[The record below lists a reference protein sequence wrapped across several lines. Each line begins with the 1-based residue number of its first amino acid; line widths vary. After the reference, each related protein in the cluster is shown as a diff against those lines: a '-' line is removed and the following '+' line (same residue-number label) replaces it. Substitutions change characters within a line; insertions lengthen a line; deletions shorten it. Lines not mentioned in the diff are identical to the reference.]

1 MTGISTV
8 KPNRYA
14 LVGMKH
20 RGSEAFVAELPPDE
34 PLTLVREPD
43 NRFDSNAVQV
53 WARGRHVGY
62 VSKDQNANLAKFIDS
77 YGGVVA
83 IMGMDAGGGN
93 VEASRGKSIDAVLH
107 KGSNTWPLVEV
118 VAASILKEGR
128 DV

>member
-1 MTGISTV
+1 MTAVSSV

-20 RGSEAFVAELPPDE
+20 RGTESFVAELPPDE

-43 NRFDSNAVQV
+43 NRFDPNAVQV

-77 YGGVVA
+77 YGVIA
-83 IMGMDAGGGN
+83 FMGMDAGGGN
-93 VEASRGKSIDAVLH
+93 VDASRGHSIDAVLH

-118 VAASILKEGR
+118 NLTTVAIKEGR